1 MIHGTYNNS
10 IFKRR
15 RKELRR
21 KQTPAEKVLW
31 EQLRGRKLEK
41 CKFWRQYSVGP
52 YILDFYCPEIR
63 LAIEV
68 DGHQHQAAIE
78 YDQEREMYLKELD
91 IKTIRYKNEEVMS
104 KLEKVIDDIRKQ
116 INLIFPL
123 FRLPLNGKREVGRE
137 IVQ

>member
-78 YDQEREMYLKELD
+78 YDQERENYLAGLD
-91 IKTIRYKNEEVMS
+91 IKTIRYTNNEVM
-104 KLEKVIDDIRKQ
+104 KNPENILENIRTN
-116 INLIFPL
+116 INKIFHN
-123 FRLPLNGKREVGRE
+123 F
-137 IVQ
+137 

>member
-116 INLIFPL
+116 I
-123 FRLPLNGKREVGRE
+123 
-137 IVQ
+137 